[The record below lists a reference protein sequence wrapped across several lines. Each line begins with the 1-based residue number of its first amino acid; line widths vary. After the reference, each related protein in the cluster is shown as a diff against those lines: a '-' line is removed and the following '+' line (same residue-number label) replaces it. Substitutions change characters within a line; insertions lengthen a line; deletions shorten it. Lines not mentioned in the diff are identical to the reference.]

1 MKRRIVEVLLFCC
14 LLIFPLG
21 VDAQQSPLLEKY
33 RAMALDYN
41 HDLKAAEKNI
51 AVSMEVE
58 KSARADLK
66 PKLSGAANFQ
76 YTGNPME
83 LALDIP
89 SMGLTKTIEGKQL
102 NYGGSLTM
110 LQPVYTGGRVLE
122 SIRMAQHQQSF
133 AGNQA
138 EAVNAAVCYQTDIQ
152 YWSTVARREVVAVAE
167 DFRNS
172 MTALVNTIRE
182 RVEVGLVDPQDLLMA
197 EVKLNEAEYQLLQA
211 QSNFETGRMA
221 LNSMIGVQL
230 ENPTEVDA
238 LIPMVVV
245 NDSVWISTGAGRP
258 EVRMAYDRIQIA
270 ESTKKL
276 NDARFKPQ
284 FYVGVEGSYSSPGY
298 NFKKDLD
305 PNYAVYAKV
314 SVPIFE
320 WGKRKSEKRASSF
333 RVGMAEDNLNKVM
346 DQVELEVGI
355 ARKAL
360 AQAVERVH
368 LSESSLAK
376 AEENEAK
383 AMERYNE
390 GKVSVVEV
398 IEAQTYRQT
407 SQVNYVQA
415 KAAAQGHYAEL
426 IKAFHGYDCR

>member
-1 MKRRIVEVLLFCC
+1 MNKRKCVILLCSC
-14 LLIFPLG
+14 LSLPLS
-21 VDAQQSPLLEKY
+21 VFAQQSALLEKY
-33 RAMALDYN
+33 RIMALNYS
-41 HDLKAAEKNI
+41 HDVKAAEKNI
-51 AVSMEVE
+51 AASLEVE

-66 PKLSGAANFQ
+66 PKLSGIANFQ
-76 YTGNPME
+76 YTGHPME
-83 LALDIP
+83 LSLDIP
-89 SMGLTKTIEGKQL
+89 SMGLSKTVEGKQL
-102 NYGGSLTM
+102 NYGASLSI

-133 AGNQA
+133 VGNQA

-152 YWSTVARREVVAVAE
+152 YWSTVARHEIAAIAE

-172 MTALVNTIRE
+172 MAALVKTIRE

-211 QSNFETGRMA
+211 KSNFETGRMA

-230 ENPTEVDA
+230 ENPTEMDT
-238 LIPMVVV
+238 LIPMVVT
-245 NDSVWISTGAGRP
+245 NDSLWMSVGIARP
-258 EVRMAYDRIQIA
+258 EIRMAYDQIQIA
-270 ESTKKL
+270 ESSKRL
-276 NDARFKPQ
+276 NDAHFRPQ
-284 FYVGVEGSYSSPGY
+284 FYIGVDGSYSSPGY

-320 WGKRKSEKRASSF
+320 WGKRRSEKRASSF
-333 RVGMAEDNLNKVM
+333 RVGMAEDNLNKVT
-346 DQVELEVGI
+346 DQVELEVGV

-360 AQAVERVH
+360 VQAIERVH
-368 LSESSLAK
+368 LSESSLTK

-383 AMERYNE
+383 AIERYNE
-390 GKVSVVEV
+390 GKVSIVEV
-398 IEAQTYRQT
+398 IDAQTYRQT

-415 KAAAQGHYAEL
+415 KAAAQGHYSEL
-426 IKAFHGYDCR
+426 IKAFHGYEYR

>member
-1 MKRRIVEVLLFCC
+1 MNKRKCVILLCSC
-14 LLIFPLG
+14 LSLPLS
-21 VDAQQSPLLEKY
+21 VFAQQSALLEKY
-33 RAMALDYN
+33 RIMALNYS
-41 HDLKAAEKNI
+41 HDVKAAEKNI
-51 AVSMEVE
+51 AASLEVE

-66 PKLSGAANFQ
+66 PKLSGIANFQ

-83 LALDIP
+83 LSLDIP
-89 SMGLTKTIEGKQL
+89 SMGLSKTVEGKQL
-102 NYGGSLTM
+102 NYGASLSI

-152 YWSTVARREVVAVAE
+152 YWSTVARHEIVAIAE

-172 MTALVNTIRE
+172 MAALVKTIRE

-211 QSNFETGRMA
+211 KSNFETGRMA

-230 ENPTEVDA
+230 ENPTEVDM
-238 LIPMVVV
+238 LIPMVVT
-245 NDSVWISTGAGRP
+245 NDSVWISVGIARP
-258 EVRMAYDRIQIA
+258 EIRMAYDQIQIA
-270 ESTKKL
+270 ESSKRL

-284 FYVGVEGSYSSPGY
+284 FYIGVDGSYSSPGY

-320 WGKRKSEKRASSF
+320 WGKRRSEKRASSF
-333 RVGMAEDNLNKVM
+333 RVGMAEDNLNKVT
-346 DQVELEVGI
+346 DQVELEVGV

-360 AQAVERVH
+360 AQAIERVH
-368 LSESSLAK
+368 LSESSLTK

-383 AMERYNE
+383 AIERYNE
-390 GKVSVVEV
+390 GKVSIVEV
-398 IEAQTYRQT
+398 IDAQTYRQT

-415 KAAAQGHYAEL
+415 KAAAQGHYSEL
-426 IKAFHGYDCR
+426 IKAFHGYEYR

>member
-1 MKRRIVEVLLFCC
+1 MRKGIFNLLFCTFVF
-14 LLIFPLG
+14 LSLPVL
-21 VDAQQSPLLEKY
+21 AQQSTLLEKY
-33 RAMALDYN
+33 RTMALDYN

-51 AVSMEVE
+51 AASMEVE

-66 PKLSGAANFQ
+66 PKLSGAASFQ

-83 LALDIP
+83 LTLDIP
-89 SMGLTKTIEGKQL
+89 SIGLSKTVEGKNL
-102 NYGGSLTM
+102 NYGGSLSI

-122 SIRMAQHQQSF
+122 SIRMAQHQQAL

-138 EAVNAAVCYQTDIQ
+138 KALNDAVCYQTDIQ
-152 YWSTVARREVVAVAE
+152 YWSAVARQEIVDVAE

-172 MTALVNTIRE
+172 IAALVKTIKE

-221 LNSMIGVQL
+221 LNSMIGVRL
-230 ENPTEVDA
+230 EQPTELDA
-238 LIPMVVV
+238 QIPIVVV
-245 NDSVWISTGAGRP
+245 SDSLWLSTGMGRP
-258 EVRMAYDRIQIA
+258 EIQMAYDKILIA

-276 NDARFKPQ
+276 NDSQFKPQ

-320 WGKRKSEKRASSF
+320 WGKRRSEKRVSSF
-333 RVGMAEDNLNKVM
+333 RIGMAEDNLNKVV
-346 DQVELEVGI
+346 DRVELEVSV

-360 AQAVERVH
+360 SQAIERVR

-383 AMERYNE
+383 AVERYNE

-398 IEAQTYRQT
+398 IDAQTYRQT

-415 KAAAQGHYAEL
+415 KAAAQGHYSEL
-426 IKAFHGYDCR
+426 IKAHHSYDYR

>member
-1 MKRRIVEVLLFCC
+1 MRKGIFSLLFCTFVF
-14 LLIFPLG
+14 LSLPVL
-21 VDAQQSPLLEKY
+21 AQQSTLLEKY
-33 RAMALDYN
+33 RTLALDYN

-51 AVSMEVE
+51 AASMEVE

-66 PKLSGAANFQ
+66 PKLSGAASFQ

-83 LALDIP
+83 LTLDIP
-89 SMGLTKTIEGKQL
+89 SIGLSKTVEGKNL
-102 NYGGSLTM
+102 NYGGSLSI

-122 SIRMAQHQQSF
+122 SIRMAQHQQ
-133 AGNQA
+133 ALVGNQA
-138 EAVNAAVCYQTDIQ
+138 KALNDAVCYQTDIQ
-152 YWSTVARREVVAVAE
+152 YWSAVARQEIVDVAE

-172 MTALVNTIRE
+172 IAALVKTIKE

-221 LNSMIGVQL
+221 LNSMIGVRL
-230 ENPTEVDA
+230 EQPTELDA
-238 LIPMVVV
+238 QIPIVVV
-245 NDSVWISTGAGRP
+245 SDSLWLSTGMGRP
-258 EVRMAYDRIQIA
+258 EIQMAYDKIRIA

-276 NDARFKPQ
+276 NDSQFKPQ

-320 WGKRKSEKRASSF
+320 WGKRRSEKRVSSF
-333 RVGMAEDNLNKVM
+333 RIGMAEDNLNKVV
-346 DQVELEVGI
+346 DRVELEVSV

-360 AQAVERVH
+360 SQAIERVR

-383 AMERYNE
+383 AVERYNE

-398 IEAQTYRQT
+398 IDAQTYRQT

-415 KAAAQGHYAEL
+415 KAAAQGHYSEL
-426 IKAFHGYDCR
+426 IKALHSYDYR

>member
-1 MKRRIVEVLLFCC
+1 MRKGIFNLLFCTFVF
-14 LLIFPLG
+14 LSLPVL
-21 VDAQQSPLLEKY
+21 AQQSTLLEKY
-33 RAMALDYN
+33 RTMALDYN

-51 AVSMEVE
+51 AASMEVE

-66 PKLSGAANFQ
+66 PKLSGAASFQ

-83 LALDIP
+83 LTLDIP
-89 SMGLTKTIEGKQL
+89 SIGLSKTVEGKNL
-102 NYGGSLTM
+102 NYGGSLSI
-110 LQPVYTGGRVLE
+110 LQPIYTGGRVLE
-122 SIRMAQHQQSF
+122 SIRMAQHQQAL

-138 EAVNAAVCYQTDIQ
+138 KALNDAVCYQTDIQ
-152 YWSTVARREVVAVAE
+152 YWSAVARQEIVDVAE

-172 MTALVNTIRE
+172 IAALVKTIKE

-221 LNSMIGVQL
+221 LNSMIGVRL
-230 ENPTEVDA
+230 EQPTELDA
-238 LIPMVVV
+238 QIPIVVV
-245 NDSVWISTGAGRP
+245 SDSLWLSTGMGRP
-258 EVRMAYDRIQIA
+258 EIQMAYDKIRIA

-276 NDARFKPQ
+276 NDSQFKPQ

-320 WGKRKSEKRASSF
+320 WGKRRSEKRVSSF
-333 RVGMAEDNLNKVM
+333 RIGMAEDNLNKVV
-346 DQVELEVGI
+346 DRVELEVSV

-360 AQAVERVH
+360 SQAIERVR

-383 AMERYNE
+383 AVERYNE

-398 IEAQTYRQT
+398 IDAQTYRQT

-415 KAAAQGHYAEL
+415 KAAAQGHYSEL
-426 IKAFHGYDCR
+426 IKALHSYDYR